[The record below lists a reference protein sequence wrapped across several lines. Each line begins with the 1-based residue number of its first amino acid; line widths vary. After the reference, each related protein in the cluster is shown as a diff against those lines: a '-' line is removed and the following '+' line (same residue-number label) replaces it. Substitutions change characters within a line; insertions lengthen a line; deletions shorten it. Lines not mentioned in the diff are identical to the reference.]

1 MSALPCSS
9 LKFSKILSL
18 DANSSWPAVSV
29 AVRSLMNSIQRGV
42 KACQLS
48 FHDVVR
54 VNLGDIDISIKS
66 HPMKLTIDI
75 QNLPSASSGMR
86 TRSLRLTSRRNETR
100 TRMYVSVYDDDAGRV
115 TKRGNIHE
123 VFTILK
129 YYQHT
134 PLHATIFDSDSD
146 RKTDMQVTFSFSG
159 RPTVERSYLKV
170 GK

>member
-1 MSALPCSS
+1 MSDLPCSS

-18 DANSSWPAVSV
+18 DSNSSWPAVSV

-48 FHDVVR
+48 LDDVIR
-54 VNLGDIDISIKS
+54 IKFGDLDMSIQS

-75 QNLPSASSGMR
+75 QNLLSTSSGMR
-86 TRSLRLTSRRNETR
+86 TRSLRLISRRNETR
-100 TRMYVSVYDDDAGRV
+100 TRMYVSVYDDDAGRE

-129 YYQHT
+129 YYQHM
-134 PLHATIFDSDSD
+134 PLHATIYDSDSD
-146 RKTDMQVTFSFSG
+146 RKTDMQVSFSFSG
-159 RPTVERSYLKV
+159 RPSVDRSFSKT

>member
-18 DANSSWPAVSV
+18 DTNSSWPAISV

-42 KACQLS
+42 RACQLS
-48 FHDVVR
+48 VDDVIR
-54 VNLGDIDISIKS
+54 VKFGDVNMSIIS

-75 QNLPSASSGMR
+75 QNLPSTTTSMR

-100 TRMYVSVYDDDAGRV
+100 TRMYVSVHDADAGRES
-115 TKRGNIHE
+115 KRGNIHE
-123 VFTILK
+123 VFSILK
-129 YYQHT
+129 YYQRM
-134 PLHATIFDSDSD
+134 PLHASIFDSDSNQ
-146 RKTDMQVTFSFSG
+146 KTDTQLSFSFSG
-159 RPTVERSYLKV
+159 RPSIDRSFSKT